1 MPRATATADAFSAI
15 AEPRRRRIIAL
26 LAEGGAQPVN
36 ALIADLGM
44 PQPTVSK
51 HLAVLRRVGLV
62 GVTRLGR
69 QRVYALNP
77 EKLKPVHDWASAFER
92 FWTNTLIRIKERAE
106 RVERDTKP
114 PTEQEPC

>member
-1 MPRATATADAFSAI
+1 MPRAPTTTDAFSAI
-15 AEPRRRRIIAL
+15 AEPRRRRIIGL
-26 LAEGGAQPVN
+26 LAEGGAQSVGT
-36 ALIADLGM
+36 LIADLGL

-77 EKLKPVHDWASAFER
+77 EKLKPVHDWTSAYER
-92 FWTNTLIRIKERAE
+92 FWTDALQRIKERAE
-106 RVERDTKP
+106 RDNQPT
-114 PTEQEPC
+114 TEQKPC